1 MNFISQTNRGST
13 SLTALSDVARASR
26 PLVVLLCATL
36 SLVGCAAKQEK
47 AQPVVAVAVPV
58 TVAPVVQKTVP
69 VQVQTI
75 GTGEAYSSVSVK
87 SQIEGPIEKALFTE
101 GQYIKK
107 GDLLFLID
115 RRPYEADLNQAQANL
130 ARDTAQEAYA
140 SGQAERYQK
149 LLQDGI
155 VSKDQYDQFRSNADA
170 LGAAVQADKAA
181 VESAKVRLSYC
192 SISSP
197 IDGRTGAL
205 LVHVGNVVKAD
216 DAAIVVINQVRPLY
230 VTFSVPE
237 QYMAEVKRFMA
248 SGKLMVEAYPPSDSA
263 RPARGVLT
271 FVDNAV
277 DSTTGT
283 IKLKGTFANSDLRL
297 WPGEFLNVVLR
308 LSARPNAT
316 VVPSQAVQTGQ
327 SGEYVFVVTPDKTA
341 EMRPVKTGQTIGGDT
356 VIESGLQPGE
366 TVVTD
371 GQLRLAPKMK
381 VEVKAPTE
389 NLAQPASESAQ

>member
-1 MNFISQTNRGST
+1 MLTVLSQTNRRTRTRRYSFAHWP
-13 SLTALSDVARASR
+13 LALALLGA
-26 PLVVLLCATL
+26 PLSFLDC
-36 SLVGCAAKQEK
+36 GAKQQK
-47 AQPVVAVAVPV
+47 AQPVAAEGVPV
-58 TVAPVVQKTVP
+58 TVAPVLQKTVP

-75 GTGEAYSSVSVK
+75 GTGEAYSTVSVK
-87 SQIEGPIEKALFTE
+87 SQIEGPIEKALFTQ
-101 GQYIKK
+101 GQYVKN

-115 RRPYEADLNQAQANL
+115 RRPYEAELNQAEANL

-140 SGQAERYQK
+140 KDQAERSQK
-149 LLQDGI
+149 LYQDGI

-170 LGAAVQADKAA
+170 LGAAVRADKAA
-181 VESAKVRLSYC
+181 VESAKVRLGYC
-192 SISSP
+192 SITSP

-205 LVHVGNVVKAD
+205 LVNVGNVIKAVD
-216 DAAIVVINQVRPLY
+216 SAMVVINQVRPLY

-237 QYMAEVKRFMA
+237 QYLGEIKRFMA
-248 SGKLMVEAYPPSDSA
+248 AGKLMVDAYAPSDPA
-263 RPARGVLT
+263 HTARGVLT

-283 IKLKGTFANSDLRL
+283 IKLKATFANSDLRL

-327 SGEYVFVVTPDKTA
+327 SGEYVFVVKSDKTA
-341 EMRPVKTGQTIGGDT
+341 EMRSIKAGQTIGGYT
-356 VIESGLQPGE
+356 VIENGLQPGE
-366 TVVTD
+366 SVVID
-371 GQLRLAPKMK
+371 GQLRLAPGAR

-389 NLAQPASESAQ
+389 NPTQPATGSAQ